1 VTDWIPALDDLAYQG
16 PLLEVDN
23 LRVEIA
29 SRRGNVQAL
38 DGVSLQVAKGEI
50 VGVVGESGCGKST
63 LCFAIARALSANS
76 SATGSIRLRGEEL
89 MTKSERQMR
98 EVRGRDLA
106 MILQNPMMSLDPVF
120 TIGTQLIELLNHVA
134 GTPRREQRET
144 AIDLLR
150 QVQIPAAESRLGNY
164 PHQLS
169 GGMRHRVVTAMATSS
184 RPALILADEP
194 TTALDV
200 TVQDQILAL
209 FREIRDVMGCAIVLV
224 THDLGVVRR
233 LCDRVVVMYAGHV
246 VEQAAVED
254 LFRAPKHPYTQ
265 ALIATLPRLGQVN
278 SRLPTIEGRLPDL
291 TQPQPGCPFVDRCP
305 SAMSVCANTRPRR
318 TALPEGGEV
327 YCHLYGDAERVQ

>member
-1 VTDWIPALDDLAYQG
+1 MTPS
-16 PLLEVDN
+16 PLLEVEN

-38 DGVSLQVAKGEI
+38 AGVNLSVGQGEI

-63 LCFAIARALSANS
+63 LCFAIARALSSNS
-76 SATGSIRLRGEEL
+76 TATGSIRLRGDDL
-89 MTKSERQMR
+89 MQKSEREMR
-98 EVRGRDLA
+98 QVRGRDLA

-120 TIGTQLIELLNHVA
+120 TIGSQLIELLEHVT
-134 GTPRREQRET
+134 GTPRAERRGK
-144 AIDLLR
+144 AVDMLR
-150 QVQIPAAESRLGNY
+150 QVQIPAPESRIGNY

-169 GGMRHRVVTAMATSS
+169 GGMRQRVVTAMATAA

-209 FREIRDVMGCAIVLV
+209 FREIRDLMGCAVVLV

-246 VEQAAVED
+246 VEQATVEE
-254 LFRAPKHPYTQ
+254 LFAAPKHPYTR
-265 ALIATLPRLGQVN
+265 ALIATLPRLGQTLA
-278 SRLPTIEGRLPDL
+278 RLPTIEGRLPDL
-291 TQPQPGCPFVDRCP
+291 TDPPKGCPFASRCP
-305 SAMSVCANTRPRR
+305 DAMPVCW
-318 TALPEGGEV
+318 TALPARQGLEGGREV
-327 YCHLYGDAERVQ
+327 MCHLYAAEPVRQ